1 MFTISSLANVIHAFP
16 EEFLNQVVESQV
28 PPTNAANSAQSVE
41 DVLASSYPDY
51 EIKPSQHRTVGGL
64 SIGFGVFTKVAFKK
78 ADLAFV
84 VRTHALVDTK

>member
-16 EEFLNQVVESQV
+16 EEFLKQVVESQV

-51 EIKPSQHRTVGGL
+51 VY
-64 SIGFGVFTKVAFKK
+64 
-78 ADLAFV
+78 
-84 VRTHALVDTK
+84 